1 MGKKISSIAIKPGSA
16 MEMSPPLTSAA
27 SSGTG
32 KRRVDDQTIL
42 VSSND
47 SRLRAYLL
55 RDKSES
61 VKYTGHTNESSQIKA
76 SYSDDAEYIISGSED
91 GRCMV
96 WSVEPPKLL
105 SFGTSSHKR
114 VDGYEYFQV
123 STSGPCTAAAFAP
136 TTLQGRLQA
145 TRVRPILP
153 PGKPSD
159 GRIIVTA
166 DTLGRI
172 RVFENNPLLQQWLE
186 PTL

>member
-1 MGKKISSIAIKPGSA
+1 MELSPTLSSSTATKPNS
-16 MEMSPPLTSAA
+16 T
-27 SSGTG
+27 TG

-61 VKYTGHTNESSQIKA
+61 VKYTGHLNESSQLRA

-91 GRCMV
+91 GRCIV
-96 WSVEPPKLL
+96 WTVEPQKLL
-105 SFGTSSHKR
+105 SFGSSSHKR
-114 VDGYEYFQV
+114 VDGFEYFQV
-123 STSGPCTAAAFAP
+123 STGGPCTATVFAP
-136 TTLQGRLQA
+136 TALQGRLQA
-145 TRVRPILP
+145 TRLRPVLP

-166 DTLGRI
+166 DTAGRV